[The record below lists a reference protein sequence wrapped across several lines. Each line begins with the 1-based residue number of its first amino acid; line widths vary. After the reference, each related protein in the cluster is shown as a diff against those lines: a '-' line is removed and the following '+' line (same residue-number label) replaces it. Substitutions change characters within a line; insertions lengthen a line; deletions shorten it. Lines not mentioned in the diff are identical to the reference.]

1 MSVTLDELLAQFR
14 GLVSAYRGAR
24 DPLHAGEG
32 KGNLRCEQCLDCQR
46 CRFCVRC
53 VRCEDCGNCE
63 QCEDCVR
70 CTRTRSARRCVGC
83 NEVELSESCEDS
95 QYLLLCLDC
104 SGCEQ
109 CFACVG
115 LRGES
120 YCVLNKRYSRKDYF
134 QLVQALKKRLEEIG
148 GTLLPELAAAA
159 RGSWPAGAAGSE
171 FVVEEGRVKGVV
183 DATTTAVEVEEESPW
198 AEGVVPL
205 RAEGASEAG
214 EAGGGT
220 ISRVPPA

>member
-1 MSVTLDELLAQFR
+1 
-14 GLVSAYRGAR
+14 
-24 DPLHAGEG
+24 
-32 KGNLRCEQCLDCQR
+32 
-46 CRFCVRC
+46 
-53 VRCEDCGNCE
+53 
-63 QCEDCVR
+63 
-70 CTRTRSARRCVGC
+70 VGC

-148 GTLLPELAAAA
+148 GALLPELAAAA
-159 RGSWPAGAAGSE
+159 RGSWAAGAAGTE
-171 FVVEEGRVKGVV
+171 FVVEAGRVKGVV
-183 DATTTAVEVEEESPW
+183 DATTAVEVEEESPW

-205 RAEGASEAG
+205 RAEGASEVG

>member
-1 MSVTLDELLAQFR
+1 MSVTLDELLSQFR
-14 GLVSAYRGAR
+14 GLLHAYRGAR
-24 DPLHAGEG
+24 DPLHAGE
-32 KGNLRCEQCLDCQR
+32 GNLRCEQCLDCQR

-70 CTRTRSARRCVGC
+70 CTRTRTSRRCVGC
-83 NEVELSESCEDS
+83 NDVELSESCEDS

-104 SGCEQ
+104 TKCEQ

-115 LRGES
+115 LRGEA

-134 QLVQALKKRLEEIG
+134 QVVQALKKRLEEVG
-148 GTLLPELAAAA
+148 GLSAELAAAA
-159 RGSWPAGAAGSE
+159 RGTWVRPTGATGGG
-171 FVVEEGRVKGVV
+171 FVVEAGKVKGTVDGAPVV
-183 DATTTAVEVEEESPW
+183 EEEEESPW

-205 RAEGASEAG
+205 RSEGSGEASEAESG
-214 EAGGGT
+214 TGT
-220 ISRVPPA
+220 ISRVPPT